1 MACGTFTPAFR
12 HLLVLIFL
20 LGLLGGCGD
29 AKQPGASRETV
40 HDLIADL
47 DLVEMQREPGVV
59 DLGTSEAR
67 ALLRKGWWLDEAEG
81 GRTFVWS
88 DGPESELEFFLAV
101 PRDVPLTLRGTPYQ
115 DPGAPAQEVTLVLNG
130 ETVGKVTA
138 APDGREARVVLPQ
151 RLLRAGENHLVLRYA
166 WTRSPWNGRS
176 GGIGG
181 EHRRAVAWDLLRFET
196 GVDEASRV
204 RAAGDRLALPFGWRI
219 DSYLRLPAGAT
230 LALHDLRLRGA
241 QRGALRV
248 TVRPAGGTERELAR
262 LHPDERPAVL
272 KLPDSGLLPV
282 RLSLIAVP
290 ETPGGAV
297 PEMSGSG
304 LVLGRPAVVTSQ
316 AKAAPPAVASLR
328 PPAPSRPRNVI
339 LYLVDTLRADHLGC
353 YGYGRPVSP
362 RVDAFAREAALFRH
376 TVAQSSWTRPS
387 TTTILTGLL
396 PRTHGI
402 YGHRDSLAP
411 EAVTL
416 AERLRERGYRTAGFV
431 TNPNV
436 ARNFGLDQGFET
448 YRLLGA
454 RHSAA
459 TDVNDRAA
467 EWLDTVRTQDA
478 PFFLYLHTMEP
489 HAPYAPP
496 LPFRQRFAPGV
507 QDENLTRMRI
517 VERLEKGEIPATPEM
532 RQALQDL
539 YDAEIAANDAAFG
552 ALIDLL
558 VRRGLWE
565 DTVIVFVSDH
575 GEEFLDHQGW
585 EHGKTLHTEMLDV
598 PLIVRVPGGRG
609 RVVERQ
615 VQQADVVP
623 TILDLLG
630 LPLARGL
637 EGRSLRPLV
646 LGSGP
651 PGTDLPDTMAFS
663 WLEERSLRAAAVSTP
678 EWRLIEKRFPIPGR
692 FLYDR
697 RADPGEQH
705 DLASRW
711 PVRAG
716 YLRAR
721 LRAAERARKGMLQ
734 AGETTTLDPEVQKQL
749 EALGYM

>member
-1 MACGTFTPAFR
+1 MARCAFPPAFR
-12 HLLVLIFL
+12 QLLVLISL
-20 LGLLGGCGD
+20 LGLLAGCGD

-47 DLVEMQREPGVV
+47 DLMEMQREPGLV
-59 DLGTSEAR
+59 DVGTPEAR
-67 ALLRKGWWLDEAEG
+67 ELLRKGWWLDEAEG
-81 GRTFVWS
+81 GRTFAWS
-88 DGPESELEFFLAV
+88 DGPESELELFLAV

-115 DPGAPAQEVTLVLNG
+115 DPAVPSQPPQEVTIVLNG
-130 ETVGKVTA
+130 ETVGKVTV

-151 RLLRAGENHLVLRYA
+151 RHLRAGENQLVLRYA

-204 RAAGDRLALPFGWRI
+204 RTVGDRLALPFGWRI

-230 LALHDLRLRGA
+230 LNLDDLRLRGS
-241 QRGALRV
+241 QRGELRV
-248 TVRPAGGTERELAR
+248 TLRPADGTERELAR
-262 LHPDERPAVL
+262 LHPGERPIVL
-272 KLPDSGLLPV
+272 QLPDSGLLPV
-282 RLSLIAVP
+282 RLSLTAVP
-290 ETPGGAV
+290 QTPGGPA
-297 PEMSGSG
+297 GSG
-304 LVLGRPAVVTSQ
+304 LVLGRPAIVTPRT
-316 AKAAPPAVASLR
+316 KAAPAVASLR
-328 PPAPSRPRNVI
+328 PPAPPRPRNVI

-362 RVDAFAREAALFRH
+362 RVNAFAREAALFRH

-416 AERLRERGYRTAGFV
+416 AERLRERGYRTAGIV

-467 EWLDTVRTQDA
+467 EWLDTVWTKDA

-496 LPFRQRFAPGV
+496 SPFRQRFAPGV

-598 PLIVRVPGGRG
+598 PLIVRAPGAWG

-637 EGRSLRPLV
+637 EGRSLRSMI
-646 LGSGP
+646 LGGGP
-651 PGTDLPDTMAFS
+651 PETDPPDTMAFS
-663 WLEERSLRAAAVSTP
+663 WLEERSLRAAAVTTP

-697 RADPGEQH
+697 RADPQEQH
-705 DLASRW
+705 DLASQQSVW
-711 PVRAG
+711 AG

-721 LRAAERARKGMLQ
+721 LRAAERARKGTLR